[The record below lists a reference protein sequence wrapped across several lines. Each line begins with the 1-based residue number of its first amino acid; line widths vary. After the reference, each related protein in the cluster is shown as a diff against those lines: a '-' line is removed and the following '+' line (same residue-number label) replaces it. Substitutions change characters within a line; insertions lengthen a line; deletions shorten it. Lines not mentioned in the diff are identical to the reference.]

1 MCAERTLT
9 NVIIRRMVTR
19 RRLNLCGA
27 SCKARTHFYACQ
39 LGRRDGQ
46 KCDRRRGA
54 KENGPQPRG
63 EAEAAGSHI
72 QDLASAKIVAL
83 SRRGAVQPF
92 RAFGR
97 GIAAT
102 LYGPAKSRPVSAARL
117 FQVQY
122 AGLLS
127 FTFAYVEKVRS
138 QVLSLRQHL

>member
-1 MCAERTLT
+1 MDKNAIAGEALKRTAPSQ
-9 NVIIRRMVTR
+9 
-19 RRLNLCGA
+19 GG
-27 SCKARTHFYACQ
+27 K
-39 LGRRDGQ
+39 
-46 KCDRRRGA
+46 
-54 KENGPQPRG
+54 
-63 EAEAAGSHI
+63 AEAAGSHI

-138 QVLSLRQHL
+138 QVLSLRQQDTDITEII